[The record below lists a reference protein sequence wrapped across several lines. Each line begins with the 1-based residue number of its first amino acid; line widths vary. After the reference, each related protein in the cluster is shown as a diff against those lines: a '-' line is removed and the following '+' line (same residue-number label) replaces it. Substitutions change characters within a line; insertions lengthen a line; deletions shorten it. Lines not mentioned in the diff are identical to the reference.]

1 MSGTNKLLSV
11 YIYILYHYTHNMF
24 MMVYVRLCLFLYI
37 QLNGVFLLSFAEFH
51 LQNTTDMT
59 DMAYTTL

>member
-1 MSGTNKLLSV
+1 
-11 YIYILYHYTHNMF
+11 MF

-59 DMAYTTL
+59 DMTDMAYTTL